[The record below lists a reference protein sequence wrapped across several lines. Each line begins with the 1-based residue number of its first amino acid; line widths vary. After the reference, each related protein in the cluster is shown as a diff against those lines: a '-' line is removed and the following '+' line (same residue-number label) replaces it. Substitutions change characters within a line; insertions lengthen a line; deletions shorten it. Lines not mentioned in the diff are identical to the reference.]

1 MFCTEKHTDICQ
13 NRFGGKGEVILEH
26 LIDEKVYDGKVVM
39 YARVIL
45 KPGCSLG
52 YHKHEG
58 NSETC
63 YVLQGTA
70 AYSDNGKPM
79 TLHAGDTV
87 FCPDGESHYLENI
100 GTDDLIVIGL
110 VLKS

>member
-1 MFCTEKHTDICQ
+1 MLVNEKHTDVCQ

-26 LIDEKVYDGKVVM
+26 LIDEKVYNGSIIM
-39 YARVIL
+39 YARVII

-70 AYSDNGKPM
+70 AYSDNGTPM

-87 FCPDGESHYLENI
+87 FCDSGESHSIENI
-100 GTDDLIVIGL
+100 GNDDLIVIGL
-110 VLKS
+110 VVKA